1 MGCGGSTEAAGDKD
15 KEKETDAKAKAD
27 AAAAAKAK
35 ADADAAAKAKAD
47 ADAAAAAPKE
57 KPKSSGKPGTPGGTP
72 RSPGTPRSST
82 SKPADHEANSSRN
95 APLIASRPN
104 VDLNAAVDVEK
115 ARTAAQRARAAEGGA
130 DGQCCLRVLLR
141 RPPARWR
148 APGRRSGCARLLGCG
163 AALPGAPV
171 CVAARALPPPVS
183 RQNPL
188 QALTTLYPTPP
199 QLKAKFK
206 AFAEFGD
213 GPSAAGDASPAD
225 GAPPPPPVRIDGFR
239 FAKLCR
245 DAGLVDGK
253 KLPLGGVDVAFEG
266 ALAIAAG
273 KGLDTSGRKLDYD
286 GFLIALEL
294 IAKALGVPLVHVQL
308 WVSAAEPLEKA
319 TQALSLD
326 ASRPLEKPA
335 EETEPL
341 KPVITANKL
350 FKRKG

>member
-1 MGCGGSTEAAGDKD
+1 MLVAHAPAPPACAIARAG
-15 KEKETDAKAKAD
+15 
-27 AAAAAKAK
+27 
-35 ADADAAAKAKAD
+35 
-47 ADAAAAAPKE
+47 
-57 KPKSSGKPGTPGGTP
+57 
-72 RSPGTPRSST
+72 
-82 SKPADHEANSSRN
+82 
-95 APLIASRPN
+95 
-104 VDLNAAVDVEK
+104 
-115 ARTAAQRARAAEGGA
+115 AAQRAGAAA
-130 DGQCCLRVLLR
+130 RL
-141 RPPARWR
+141 RWR
-148 APGRRSGCARLLGCG
+148 SPGRAWLRGSARSAVPR
-163 AALPGAPV
+163 V
-171 CVAARALPPPVS
+171 PPKPP
-183 RQNPL
+183 QPL
-188 QALTTLYPTPP
+188 TRLYPTSA

-213 GPSAAGDASPAD
+213 GPSGDAEKPAD

-294 IAKALGVPLVHVQL
+294 IAKSLGVPLTHVQL

-319 TQALSLD
+319 TQAQSMD
-326 ASRPLEKPA
+326 ASRPLEGPA
-335 EETEPL
+335 EPTEPL

>member
-1 MGCGGSTEAAGDKD
+1 MLGTTRWTLSAACASSCSARLRDGARRGVAAGGCGCSAAS
-15 KEKETDAKAKAD
+15 A
-27 AAAAAKAK
+27 
-35 ADADAAAKAKAD
+35 
-47 ADAAAAAPKE
+47 
-57 KPKSSGKPGTPGGTP
+57 
-72 RSPGTPRSST
+72 RS
-82 SKPADHEANSSRN
+82 
-95 APLIASRPN
+95 
-104 VDLNAAVDVEK
+104 
-115 ARTAAQRARAAEGGA
+115 RARVSAW
-130 DGQCCLRVLLR
+130 QRSLCH
-141 RPPARWR
+141 PP
-148 APGRRSGCARLLGCG
+148 
-163 AALPGAPV
+163 
-171 CVAARALPPPVS
+171 S
-183 RQNPL
+183 RQTPTEPL
-188 QALTTLYPTPP
+188 TSVYPASA

-213 GPSAAGDASPAD
+213 GPSAAGDAQKPAD

-273 KGLDTSGRKLDYD
+273 KGLDVSGRKLDYD

-294 IAKALGVPLVHVQL
+294 IAKSLGVPLTHVQL

-319 TQALSLD
+319 TQAQSID

-350 FKRKG
+350 FKRKV